1 MKYILIGQKNV
12 GKSSIFNK
20 IIGKKL
26 NIVDPTLGSTRDWI
40 EYQSI
45 YKNKIINLIDTPGIN
60 TSSND
65 SNDKKITLLIKN
77 NIKKD
82 YIILFVVNVKIK
94 SINIDYD
101 ISRFLRK
108 FGNEILLIINKVDN
122 NKLEDEVIKFDK
134 LGLTNQFFTSC
145 SHNIGLKN
153 LKLFLHEKS
162 KIYKPEDSNIK
173 NENITIGVYGK
184 PNVGK
189 STFIN
194 NFIGFERFQTG
205 NKPGITTDAVSHQMT
220 IENKIINIYDTAG
233 IRQQNKILDG
243 LVTKSTNLSIKNI
256 SKTKINLLIIDCVTG
271 LDRQDKRLI
280 NMIINK
286 GIFLI
291 IIFNKIDLVKDQKK
305 LKTDLI
311 EQIYNEIKEAKNLKY
326 FFISSLKKNNVTKVF
341 DFVLKN
347 INLDTNIST
356 SKINSW
362 LKNVTSNLSHP
373 YISGKKI
380 NFKYA
385 VQKNKLPIKIMI
397 FTNYPKLISESYK
410 RYLMNNFIKKFQIK
424 NQKIKILFK
433 KSSNPYSK

>member
-1 MKYILIGQKNV
+1 
-12 GKSSIFNK
+12 
-20 IIGKKL
+20 
-26 NIVDPTLGSTRDWI
+26 
-40 EYQSI
+40 
-45 YKNKIINLIDTPGIN
+45 
-60 TSSND
+60 
-65 SNDKKITLLIKN
+65 
-77 NIKKD
+77 
-82 YIILFVVNVKIK
+82 
-94 SINIDYD
+94 
-101 ISRFLRK
+101 
-108 FGNEILLIINKVDN
+108 
-122 NKLEDEVIKFDK
+122 
-134 LGLTNQFFTSC
+134 
-145 SHNIGLKN
+145 
-153 LKLFLHEKS
+153 
-162 KIYKPEDSNIK
+162 
-173 NENITIGVYGK
+173 
-184 PNVGK
+184 
-189 STFIN
+189 
-194 NFIGFERFQTG
+194 
-205 NKPGITTDAVSHQMT
+205 MT

-280 NMIINK
+280 NLIINK

-291 IIFNKIDLVKDQKK
+291 IIFIKIDLVKDQKK